1 MNNLY
6 NLSNK
11 STSANILTILLGSML
26 IFAFGAIV
34 LNLVIYVVPL
44 AAVAYAIYWA
54 SKRIRGYFANKKTT
68 SEYYPENITSM
79 NSEERIKN
87 AIENNEF
94 IEVEYENV

>member
-6 NLSNK
+6 NLYNK

-26 IFAFGAIV
+26 IFVFGTIV
-34 LNLVIYVVPL
+34 LKLAVYVVPL
-44 AAVAYAIYWA
+44 AAVAYAIYWT
-54 SKRIRGYFANKKTT
+54 SKRIRRYFTNKKTT
-68 SEYYPENITSM
+68 SKYYPENITSM
-79 NSEERIKN
+79 DSEERIKN